1 MKLKVK
7 TSELSKAVA
16 NVGKV
21 ISLKSIDLILNNVLL
36 QVDDK
41 VSLITTN
48 LEQVMK
54 HDLIG
59 EIIEPGGITETVL
72 PYDLLKDI
80 TPKFKGEFIELDIL
94 NKKVEIMEDSGKFTL
109 HTLNPEAF
117 AQIPEV
123 DSAVHFSIQANLLKD
138 LIENSVF
145 AASKKEE
152 SRKEFRG
159 VYLISGIILYI

>member
-94 NKKVEIMEDSGKFTL
+94 NKKVEIMEIAVSLLFIHSIPKHLRRFLKLTLLFT
-109 HTLNPEAF
+109 F
-117 AQIPEV
+117 QFKQI
-123 DSAVHFSIQANLLKD
+123 F
-138 LIENSVF
+138 
-145 AASKKEE
+145 
-152 SRKEFRG
+152 
-159 VYLISGIILYI
+159 